1 MTVPVALIAHG
12 GAGNW
17 RPGSEKEAVDG
28 MKAAV
33 AKGRASLLAGGSALD
48 AVCATVVALEDN
60 PIFNAGTGAVL
71 NFDGYCELDACVME
85 SRGARVGAVAALQRV
100 RNPVLVARKVME
112 ETDHVMLAGEGAQR
126 FARVM
131 GFPDHDPV
139 TPARR
144 ADWEDKR
151 KRIDEVLGKHSLRMR
166 RFLKEHPEYAGG
178 TVGAAAVDANG
189 VLAAATSTGGVT
201 MKMVG
206 RVGDSPLPGAG
217 NYASDRVA
225 ASATGTGEYVMR
237 SLATRA
243 ISEAV
248 ERGAPLPRAMA
259 EVLDRLGRDYDADV
273 GVVAVDSSGTPCAVH
288 RTRDMPHAYFSGVS
302 EIASLMRV

>member
-1 MTVPVALIAHG
+1 VPIALIAHG

-17 RPGSEKEAVDG
+17 RPGADGEALAG
-28 MKAAV
+28 MKGAV
-33 AKGRASLLAGGSALD
+33 AKGRAILLAGGSAVD

-85 SRGARVGAVAALQRV
+85 SRHAGAGAVCALQRV
-100 RNPVLVARKVME
+100 KNPVLVARKVME

-139 TPARR
+139 TPQRE
-144 ADWEDKR
+144 ADWREKKAR
-151 KRIDEVLGKHSLRMR
+151 LAEVLGKHSLKMR
-166 RFLKEHPEYAGG
+166 RFLKDHPEYAGG

-201 MKMVG
+201 LKLVG
-206 RVGDSPLPGAG
+206 RVGDSPIPGAG
-217 NYASDRVA
+217 NYASSYAA

-237 SLATRA
+237 ALATRA

-248 ERGAPLPRAMA
+248 ERGAALAKA
-259 EVLDRLGRDYDADV
+259 VDAVLDRLGRDYDADV
-273 GVVAVDSSGTPCAVH
+273 GFVAVDASGNAVGAH
-288 RTRDMPHAYFSGVS
+288 RTRDMPHAFFTAEGEVV
-302 EIASLMRV
+302 ARMRAP